1 MARLSIC
8 GHGRPAAGQR
18 VGGLIVRSVS
28 GWAHV
33 AVFNCGVVWL
43 VECVELEK
51 GEIVECEYEQF
62 PTVEY
67 AKWKDWNWSE
77 LPRRPWWVIGKGW
90 WPGLNHRRPAV

>member
-8 GHGRPAAGQR
+8 GSGRPAAGDR
-18 VGGLIVRSVS
+18 VGGLIVRSVG

-43 VECVELEK
+43 VECTELAT

-62 PTVEY
+62 PTIEY
-67 AKWKDWNWSE
+67 SEWKDKNWGE
-77 LPRRPWWVIGKGW
+77 LPRRPWWVVGKEW
-90 WPGLNHRRPAV
+90 WPGLNPGRPAA